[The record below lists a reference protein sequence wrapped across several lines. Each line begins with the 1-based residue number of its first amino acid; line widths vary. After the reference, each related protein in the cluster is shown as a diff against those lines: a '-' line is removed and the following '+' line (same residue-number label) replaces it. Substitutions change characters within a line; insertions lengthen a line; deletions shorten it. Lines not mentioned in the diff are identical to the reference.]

1 MQHCAFCGWELP
13 SDARFCGHCG
23 QIANNTIGESLTR
36 NMLSS
41 NAPTAI
47 SDPSHPRLTSGV
59 DQEQIASTLWYD
71 WPQEKR
77 NRSVTP
83 IHNDEEDEQERRR
96 AAVLGVPL
104 LGAFAAEGQVPGTTV
119 PAVQGTP
126 QLGGFPAVQGT
137 PSIPGGQGIAGGA
150 MGGGHGI
157 SGGAAP
163 STPWPSTLAGAN
175 GPHTPAPVSSPP
187 LPSHHLHSSPT
198 HPQHSPPHHAQSAHP
213 SPPRPRGR
221 LTNWLVIAFTAFVI
235 IASIISGLIFLL
247 PPSLS
252 LSGSHDVASG
262 ETLHLH
268 GGGFF
273 PGSSVTL
280 TLDGHPLLAAVPV
293 GAGVGT
299 LVASYPG
306 DRDPAWGAG
315 NASPFSAAVLQTLA
329 AQQSG
334 PSSPG
339 SIKASLAG
347 TFDLALVVD
356 PGWSLGSHTIRATES
371 SNSRSAELT
380 FDIVARSAKLTVT
393 PAHLDFNQVNKGSK
407 VSMEVTISN
416 TGQQPLIW
424 SADTGAAYWLTLD
437 SGTGTLQPGAS
448 QTIQVTADTAHLP
461 VGVSTATIA
470 INSNSGSAQVPVQ
483 LEVIKPAPVPAP
495 KLDVKPASLDFGQL
509 PAGSQAKQMVTISN
523 LGTQDLN
530 WTADQGNVSW
540 LNLDTASGTIQAG
553 GNPQVINVTAD
564 TTNLAAGTYS
574 AALHINS
581 NAGKQTIKVSLVVTS
596 PLPPSTLPA
605 QLQVNPSSL
614 SYSFTDVAASD
625 SRTVTIA
632 NTGQSPLNWTAALT
646 STSSNDVTIALST
659 TSGSLAGGAHTTL
672 KVTVNTPGIPRTETI
687 TSNLVINATDPA
699 SGNPVA
705 NSPQTVS
712 ITITI
717 TAPPSPPQGR
727 ASLGTCSY
735 AARTGWSCPLTL
747 SAGANNQV
755 DWSWSATSS
764 GINGISINPSTGS
777 LPAGRSTTATVLIP
791 DTVCPARATIT
802 VSGLPKDI
810 TLPWSCSAP
819 AWSIDQKNLVSCS
832 VSNPCVVTLTEDA
845 NAQGQLSWTATGSTS
860 TSPGTA
866 PVQFTFNPAN
876 SVLSPGQSVKVTITQ
891 TNAKVPC
898 SQTATLTFSGGLS
911 DITVTWQSPS
921 CIQVG

>member
-1 MQHCAFCGWELP
+1 MQHCASCGWELP
-13 SDARFCGHCG
+13 SDARFCGNCG
-23 QIANNTIGESLTR
+23 QVANATIGESLTR

-47 SDPSHPRLTSGV
+47 SDPSRPRLTSGV
-59 DQEQIASTLWYD
+59 DQEQLASTLWYD
-71 WPQEKR
+71 WSQQKR
-77 NRSVTP
+77 DRGITP
-83 IHNDEEDEQERRR
+83 VYNDDEDEQERRRR

-104 LGAFAAEGQVPGTTV
+104 LGAFAVEGQVPGTTV

-126 QLGGFPAVQGT
+126 QLGGVPAVQGT
-137 PSIPGGQGIAGGA
+137 PSIPGSQGIAGGA
-150 MGGGHGI
+150 MGGGHGL

-163 STPWPSTLAGAN
+163 TTPWPSTLAGAN
-175 GPHTPAPVSSPP
+175 GPRTPAPVSSPA

-198 HPQHSPPHHAQSAHP
+198 HPLHSPPHHAPSAHP
-213 SPPRPRGR
+213 SPPRPRGC
-221 LTNWLVIAFTAFVI
+221 LTNWLLIAFTAFVI

-280 TLDGHPLLAAVPV
+280 TLDGHPLLFFIDRN
-293 GAGVGT
+293 GV
-299 LVASYPG
+299 AHYPG
-306 DRDPAWGAG
+306 EPV
-315 NASPFSAAVLQTLA
+315 SAALLQALA
-329 AQQSG
+329 VQQAG
-334 PSSPG
+334 LSSPG
-339 SIKASLAG
+339 NVKASLVG
-347 TFDLALVVD
+347 TFDLALVAD
-356 PGWSLGSHTIRATES
+356 PGWSLGPHTVRATES
-371 SNSRSAELT
+371 GNSRGADLT
-380 FDIVARSAKLTVT
+380 FDIVARAAKLTVT

-407 VSMEVTISN
+407 ASVEVMISN
-416 TGQQPLIW
+416 TGQQPLNW

-437 SGTGTLQPGAS
+437 SGIGTLQPGTS
-448 QTIQVTADTAHLP
+448 QTIQVIADTAHLP

-470 INSNSGSAQVPVQ
+470 ISSNGGNAQVPVQ
-483 LEVIKPAPVPAP
+483 LEVIRPAPVPAP

-509 PAGSQAKQMVTISN
+509 PAGSQAKQTVTISN
-523 LGTQDLN
+523 LGTRDLN
-530 WTADQGNVSW
+530 WSADQGNVSW

-564 TTNLAAGTYS
+564 ATNLPAGTYS
-574 AALHINS
+574 ATLHINS
-581 NAGKQTIKVSLVVTS
+581 NGGKQTIKVSLVVTS
-596 PLPPSTLPA
+596 FLPPPA
-605 QLQVNPSSL
+605 SPAKLQVNPSSL

-632 NTGQSPLNWTAALT
+632 NTGESPLNWTAALT
-646 STSSNDVTIALST
+646 STSSSDVTITLST

-672 KVTVNTPGIPRTETI
+672 KVTINAPGVPRTETI

-705 NSPQTVS
+705 NSSQTVS

-717 TAPPSPPQGR
+717 TAPPQPPRGS

-747 SAGANNQV
+747 NADANNQV
-755 DWSWSATSS
+755 DWSWSATAS
-764 GINGISINPSTGS
+764 GVNGISINPANGS
-777 LPAGRSTTATVLIP
+777 LSAGQSTTAAVSIP
-791 DTVCPARATIT
+791 DTVCPASATIT

-819 AWSIDQKNLVSCS
+819 NWTSDVTTVTNCNSS
-832 VSNPCVVTLTEDA
+832 YPCTVTLTEDP
-845 NAQGQLSWTATGSTS
+845 NAQGQLSWTVNAPSTT
-860 TSPGTA
+860 TSGY
-866 PVQFTFNPAN
+866 PVNFTFSSA
-876 SVLSPGQSVKVTITQ
+876 SGVLEPGQSVQVTITQ

-898 SQTATLTFSGGLS
+898 GQTATLTFSGGSS
-911 DITVTWQSPS
+911 DINVTWQSLA
-921 CIQVG
+921 CIPVG